1 MIRHSSA
8 TIRTLLGAA
17 LVATLVAACGNA
29 IATATPAPARTA
41 APSTTAGTSPGSS
54 AGASG
59 SPGGSASA
67 SAAAP
72 SVEPTL
78 DISAGLAHLDAKL
91 EALLPDTI
99 GGIPLEKLSMPL
111 STYMASLSCDASNP
125 CGDKALYTPWL
136 VGLGKTPDDATLA
149 AATDLTGT
157 EKIVIEAFKVP
168 GKGGAELSS
177 TFAAQAR
184 KAGWPVS
191 QKTVAAK
198 SVQELIDVARQNL
211 GLVSIG
217 YLYFKDD
224 VMYLVLTDDP
234 ALLLES
240 LIKLP

>member
-1 MIRHSSA
+1 M
-8 TIRTLLGAA
+8 IRTLLGAA
-17 LVATLVAACGNA
+17 MVATLVAACGNA
-29 IATATPAPARTA
+29 TATATPAPARTA
-41 APSTTAGTSPGSS
+41 APSTSAGASPSSS

-67 SAAAP
+67 AAP
-72 SVEPTL
+72 TIEPSL

-91 EALLPDTI
+91 ESLLPGTI
-99 GGIPLEKLSMPL
+99 GEIPLAKLSMPL
-111 STYMASLSCDASNP
+111 STYIASLSCDASNP
-125 CGDKALYTPWL
+125 CGDKALYAPWL

-168 GKGGAELSS
+168 GYDGATLSS
-177 TFAAQAR
+177 HFANQAR

-234 ALLLES
+234 ALLVES